1 MTRILTEID
10 AILGRVE
17 RLARQLPTDP
27 DRFIERSAIDL
38 RTTFDDR
45 RAIEAAVDRVRI
57 TVQEQRRA
65 ASSQHA
71 PSSRPATTLDF
82 LDDVIEHELMP
93 RLRCSGFDV

>member
-10 AILGRVE
+10 AILGQVE

-27 DRFIERSAIDL
+27 DRFIERSASDL
-38 RTTFDDR
+38 RSTFDDR
-45 RAIEAAVDRVRI
+45 RAIEPAVDRVRI
-57 TVQEQRRA
+57 SVQVLRRA
-65 ASSQHA
+65 VAKQHA
-71 PSSRPATTLDF
+71 PSRPATTLDF

>member
-10 AILGRVE
+10 AILGQVE

-27 DRFIERSAIDL
+27 DRFIERSATDL

-45 RAIEAAVDRVRI
+45 RAIEPAVDRVRI
-57 TVQEQRRA
+57 SVQVLRRA
-65 ASSQHA
+65 VSNQHA
-71 PSSRPATTLDF
+71 TASRPATTLDF